1 MPYELVKR
9 LKEAFPTVKVQNLYG
24 QTENSPA
31 ATSLKDDAALIKI
44 GSVGKPLARTEVIVV
59 DSDGNALP
67 AGVVGEICVKGPQVM
82 KGYLR
87 NPEETSLAIR
97 NGWLYSGDLGRFD
110 EEGYLFI
117 VDRKKDMIIRGGE
130 NIYPIEVEEVL
141 YQISEVLEA
150 AVVGI
155 PHEVY
160 GEVPKAFVVLKEGYE
175 QAKDEIAPIQENLA
189 KQQITIDEAKK
200 ELQKINERLQTS
212 NLDNNEKNEIW
223 KTFDKLNNL
232 EKDVEEQT
240 LNEEVENIKNLLE
253 ILTNK
258 ELNNLKSTIKNYKI
272 NERPIEVQKWI
283 NQSSQHFAETIN
295 EASQDKNWIART
307 IWKWMQKLM

>member
-1 MPYELVKR
+1 MSTDHFDNKQPEKKKNYVEL
-9 LKEAFPTVKVQNLYG
+9 
-24 QTENSPA
+24 TE
-31 ATSLKDDAALIKI
+31 
-44 GSVGKPLARTEVIVV
+44 
-59 DSDGNALP
+59 
-67 AGVVGEICVKGPQVM
+67 Q
-82 KGYLR
+82 
-87 NPEETSLAIR
+87 
-97 NGWLYSGDLGRFD
+97 
-110 EEGYLFI
+110 
-117 VDRKKDMIIRGGE
+117 
-130 NIYPIEVEEVL
+130 
-141 YQISEVLEA
+141 QIL
-150 AVVGI
+150 
-155 PHEVY
+155 
-160 GEVPKAFVVLKEGYE
+160 E

-232 EKDVEEQT
+232 EKDIEEQT